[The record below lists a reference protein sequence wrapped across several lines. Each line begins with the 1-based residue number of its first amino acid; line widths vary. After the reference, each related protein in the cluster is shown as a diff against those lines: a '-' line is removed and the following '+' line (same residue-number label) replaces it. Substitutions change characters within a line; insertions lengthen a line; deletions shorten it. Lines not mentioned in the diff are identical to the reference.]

1 MSEKF
6 IESKNKV
13 WLASAGLLTVGL
25 IVGGYLL
32 GDGLLRAKMAD
43 RSVTVRGL
51 AERHVTA
58 DLATWTIA
66 YSAQSTDLQ
75 SAQADIDRDTTAIT
89 GFFKELGFKA
99 DALQPTGA
107 NVNQYS
113 NDGIPQYTIRQR
125 LSLRTEDIEKA
136 QAAVARQF
144 DLVRRGVVLEDG
156 SGMSYTFTKLDEI
169 KPEMVAEATKD
180 ARKSAEQFAE
190 DSGTDVDGEFLS
202 GLIPARIAGRLP
214 GSGSL
219 ILFLGG
225 SNQLRQIAFCGLG
238 GRAVRPE
245 FDRLFPVALGIHHI
259 ACLIGDIPGF
269 QSDRRIGAG
278 SFGRLRN
285 IRLGG
290 HKIAGS
296 ARQCRRQ
303 QPA

>member
-25 IVGGYLL
+25 IIGGYLL

-51 AERHVTA
+51 AEREVTA

-75 SAQADIDRDTTAIT
+75 SAQTDIDRDTTAIT

-99 DALQPTGA
+99 DALKPTGA

-113 NDGIPQYTIRQR
+113 NNGIPQYTIRQR
-125 LSLRTEDIEKA
+125 LSLRTDDIDKA

-156 SGMSYTFTKLDEI
+156 SGMSYTFTKLDKI

-190 DSGTDVDGEFLS
+190 DSGTDVGGIKSATQGYFSIDSRDGD
-202 GLIPARIAGRLP
+202 AGGYGVTDTP
-214 GSGSL
+214 YKK
-219 ILFLGG
+219 
-225 SNQLRQIAFCGLG
+225 
-238 GRAVRPE
+238 VRVVTTVN
-245 FDRLFPVALGIHHI
+245 FYLD
-259 ACLIGDIPGF
+259 
-269 QSDRRIGAG
+269 
-278 SFGRLRN
+278 
-285 IRLGG
+285 
-290 HKIAGS
+290 
-296 ARQCRRQ
+296 
-303 QPA
+303 